1 MKNQESVV
9 YKTLREK
16 ILTLELKPGQE
27 LNVNQVAEEMN
38 VSRSPIRDALL
49 RLSLDNL
56 VDIYPQKGTRV
67 SFLDKEIIEQERF
80 FRITTEL
87 GVLHLFMKQLD
98 ESNRK
103 IYSAKLRAI
112 LLEQSA
118 SFLAGN
124 KKLFMEEDNEL
135 HRFFYSETNNNWLW
149 DVVTS
154 HTGNDYRIRI
164 LSYDAERISM
174 LVEKEHAALVKAI
187 EEGNS
192 EEAFKID
199 ETHMRNLESLLPRMM
214 DAYPE
219 YFINKKG

>member
-98 ESNRK
+98 EAHQK
-103 IYSAKLRAI
+103 IYAAKLKAI
-112 LLEQSA
+112 LLEQHA
-118 SFLAGN
+118 SLLSGD
-124 KKLFMEEDNEL
+124 KKLFMEEDDAL
-135 HRFFYSETNNNWLW
+135 HKFFYSETNNNWLW
-149 DVVTS
+149 NVVAS
-154 HTGNDYRIRI
+154 NTGNDYRIRI
-164 LSYDAERISM
+164 LSYDVERISM
-174 LVEKEHAALVKAI
+174 FVEKEHAALVNAI

-192 EEAFKID
+192 QEVFAID
-199 ETHMRNLESLLPRMM
+199 EKHMRNLESLLPKMIG
-214 DAYPE
+214 AYPE
-219 YFINKKG
+219 YFNKKL